1 MVSEPGRT
9 SKQSLRTMFSAVPS
23 KAKSLIYLSTT
34 VTAGF
39 GYFVIAVSAYLPEI
53 GMSSGHVGALLG
65 VNGLVFV
72 AIAIPVGIMSDRRGR
87 KVVLQWGVG
96 LTPLILLV
104 YAITAD
110 FGFLLVAAAIA
121 GVAEGAFM
129 ASWNTMIA
137 DMTTPD
143 NRNDAFALSFIFGN
157 SGFGIGFA
165 LPLLFPAV
173 EDLTGLGTRTVHSG
187 AFVAMA
193 VLVAVSF
200 AVLERLLKDHKEDLK
215 PAKRLLRS
223 ETRRMLYKFSGVNS
237 MIGLG
242 AGFIIP
248 LIPTWLFL
256 KFGLEDTYTG
266 PLLAISSIMVGFAA
280 IVSSRLAKQYG
291 LVRAIVLTQSIS
303 TVLMLSLAY
312 MPGAIL
318 ASAVYL
324 ARAALMNMAS
334 PLADSFLMG
343 IVSKEERGLASA
355 INSIVW
361 RLPNSATTIVGGA
374 LLAAGMYDLPFI
386 LATCFYV
393 VSIAL
398 FYTIFKDVRPQC

>member
-1 MVSEPGRT
+1 VAT
-9 SKQSLRTMFSAVPS
+9 QSKKPAEQSVKTMFSTVPP
-23 KAKSLIYLSTT
+23 KVKSLIYLSTF

-53 GMSSGHVGALLG
+53 GMSSGRVGILLG

-72 AIAIPVGIMSDRRGR
+72 AIAVPVGILSDRRGR
-87 KVVLQWGVG
+87 KIVLQLGIA

-104 YAITAD
+104 YAFTTD
-110 FGFLLVAAAIA
+110 FAFLLMAAAVA

-129 ASWNTMIA
+129 AGWNTMIA

-143 NRNDAFALSFIFGN
+143 NRNDAFSLSFIFGN
-157 SGFGIGFA
+157 AGFGIGFA
-165 LPLLFPAV
+165 LPLLFPAIS
-173 EDLTGLGTRTVHSG
+173 DLTELESKTVHSA
-187 AFVAMA
+187 AFIVLAI
-193 VLVAVSF
+193 LVAISF
-200 AVLERLLKDHKEDLK
+200 FILERLLKGHKEELRSTK
-215 PAKRLLRS
+215 TLLRKES
-223 ETRRMLYKFSGVNS
+223 RRQLYRFSAVNS
-237 MIGLG
+237 LIGLG

-256 KFGLEDTYTG
+256 KFGLEDSFSG
-266 PLLAISSIMVGFAA
+266 PLLAISSILIGLSA
-280 IVSSRLAKQYG
+280 IVSSRLAKHYG

-324 ARAALMNMAS
+324 ARAAMMNMAS
-334 PLADSFLMG
+334 PLSDSFLMG

-374 LLAAGMYDLPFI
+374 LLAAGMYDVPFI
-386 LATCFYV
+386 LATCFYII
-393 VSIAL
+393 SISL
-398 FYTIFKDVRPQC
+398 FYTIFKDVRPKC